1 MSDLPTGTVTFL
13 FTDIEGSTRLLTDA
27 GSQYGALLEEHRR
40 LIRDAV
46 EGSGGTIF
54 GTEGDAVFAVFE
66 RAGAALAA
74 AADMQRAL
82 LDHPWPDGR
91 QVRVR
96 AGIHSG
102 EVALTDGGYVGLT
115 IHEVAR
121 ISAAGH
127 GGQVL
132 ASGATRELAADA
144 RLPSI
149 ELRDVGE
156 HRLKDLAHPTR
167 LYQLVGEGLPDQ
179 FPPLRT
185 LGSRNDNLPPQLS
198 SFVDREELD
207 EGKRLLTGTRLL
219 SLTGPGGTGKT
230 RLALQLAGELSD
242 DFPDGAV
249 FVPLEAVRDAELVPS
264 AIVSALG
271 LPAPSG
277 NAAAPLARVIDY
289 LRDRSVLLVLDN
301 FEQVIDGAPV
311 VAQLLREAVRSKVVA
326 TSRIPLRISG
336 EQELPIPP
344 LRVPQGS
351 GLSAEQAL
359 RSEAVLLFV
368 ERTSAAR
375 PDFRF
380 TDENTAAVV
389 DIVRRLDGLPLAI
402 ELAASRLRALS
413 VEALR
418 DRLDQRLEMLTGGAR
433 DLPARQQTLRDT
445 IDWSYELL
453 ERADRDLF
461 ERFGVFAGAACLSEA
476 EPVCGPP
483 EDLGEEVFDGLVSL
497 TEKSLVRPVP
507 GAIDE
512 PRFAMLATIREY
524 AADRLAGRSEAE
536 ALRRRHAETYLALV
550 EQAAPHLFGPR
561 GKPLLDRL
569 EQDHDNLRVAL
580 DWALER
586 SEAGFALRFIAA
598 VWRFWQLHGHL
609 LEASER
615 IRRVLELPNLHDEA
629 PELRAQALGAAGGI
643 AYWRDDGFA
652 AHALYREALELAR
665 AAGDRPLLAESLT
678 NFGYVPEPNR
688 SASAG
693 LSVGGRPYFEE
704 AIGLYRDLGDRAG
717 LASAIG
723 ALAVSRI
730 RAHDLDGA
738 RPLVEESLALAREAG
753 NRFAIG
759 WSLFGLWQ
767 IAYYEG
773 RLQDAVRS
781 GVEALQVFHEAS
793 DVSGVAVV
801 LVGLSAAA
809 QSTGAPEPSWRLRG
823 AGVALSDRFGVAW
836 GDSVVEHLGLP
847 PLVRPA
853 DDTDAQRAWDAGAA
867 MTVDEAVAY
876 ALEIAADLSGRDLS
890 ATDSRGSHG

>member
-1 MSDLPTGTVTFL
+1 VPRS
-13 FTDIEGSTRLLTDA
+13 
-27 GSQYGALLEEHRR
+27 
-40 LIRDAV
+40 
-46 EGSGGTIF
+46 SGI
-54 GTEGDAVFAVFE
+54 
-66 RAGAALAA
+66 
-74 AADMQRAL
+74 
-82 LDHPWPDGR
+82 
-91 QVRVR
+91 
-96 AGIHSG
+96 
-102 EVALTDGGYVGLT
+102 
-115 IHEVAR
+115 
-121 ISAAGH
+121 
-127 GGQVL
+127 
-132 ASGATRELAADA
+132 
-144 RLPSI
+144 
-149 ELRDVGE
+149 
-156 HRLKDLAHPTR
+156 
-167 LYQLVGEGLPDQ
+167 
-179 FPPLRT
+179 
-185 LGSRNDNLPPQLS
+185 
-198 SFVDREELD
+198 
-207 EGKRLLTGTRLL
+207 
-219 SLTGPGGTGKT
+219 
-230 RLALQLAGELSD
+230 
-242 DFPDGAV
+242 
-249 FVPLEAVRDAELVPS
+249 
-264 AIVSALG
+264 
-271 LPAPSG
+271 
-277 NAAAPLARVIDY
+277 
-289 LRDRSVLLVLDN
+289 
-301 FEQVIDGAPV
+301 
-311 VAQLLREAVRSKVVA
+311 
-326 TSRIPLRISG
+326 
-336 EQELPIPP
+336 
-344 LRVPQGS
+344 
-351 GLSAEQAL
+351 SAEQAL

-368 ERTSAAR
+368 ERTRAAR

-418 DRLDQRLEMLTGGAR
+418 DRLDQRLGMLTGGAR

-453 ERADRDLF
+453 EPADRDLF

-476 EPVCGPP
+476 ELVCGPP
-483 EDLGEEVFDGLVSL
+483 GDLGEEVFDGLVSL

-507 GAIDE
+507 GAIEE

-524 AADRLAGRSEAE
+524 AADRLARRSEAE

-561 GKPLLDRL
+561 GKLLLDRL
-569 EQDHDNLRVAL
+569 EQDHDNLRLAL

-586 SEAGFALRFIAA
+586 GEAGFALRFLAG
-598 VWRFWQLHGHL
+598 VWRFWQIHGHL
-609 LEASER
+609 LEAWDRVRR
-615 IRRVLELPNLHDEA
+615 ILELPYLQGEA
-629 PELRAQALGAAGGI
+629 PELRARALSAAGGI
-643 AYWRDDGFA
+643 AYWRDDGSA

-665 AAGDRPLLAESLT
+665 AAGDRALLAESLT

-717 LASAIG
+717 LASALG
-723 ALAVSRI
+723 ALAVSMI

-767 IAYYEG
+767 IAYNEG

-809 QSTGAPEPSWRLRG
+809 QSIGSQEPSWRLRG

-847 PLVRPA
+847 PLVRPT
-853 DDTDAQRAWDAGAA
+853 DDADAQRAWDAGAA
-867 MTVDEAVAY
+867 MTVDEAVSY
-876 ALEIAADLSGRDLS
+876 AREVAPHLFGTLPAGD
-890 ATDSRGSHG
+890 

>member
-1 MSDLPTGTVTFL
+1 MPELPTGTVTFL

-46 EGSGGTIF
+46 EGHGGTIF

-82 LDHPWPDGR
+82 LEHGWPDGR

-102 EVALTDGGYVGLT
+102 EVTLTDGGYVGLT

-149 ELRDVGE
+149 ELRDLGE
-156 HRLKDLAHPTR
+156 HGLKDVSHPTR

-185 LGSRNDNLPPQLS
+185 LGSRNDNLPSQLT
-198 SFVDREELD
+198 SFVDREELE
-207 EGKRLLTGTRLL
+207 EGKRLLAGTRLL
-219 SLTGPGGTGKT
+219 TLTGPGGTGKT
-230 RLALQLAGELSD
+230 RLALQIAGEVSD
-242 DFPDGAV
+242 DFPDGVV
-249 FVPLEAVRDAELVPS
+249 FVPLETVRDAELVPS

-277 NAAAPLARVIDY
+277 SAAAPLARVVDY

-301 FEQVIDGAPV
+301 FEQVVEGALV
-311 VAQLLREAVRSKVVA
+311 VAQALREAVRTKVVA

-336 EQELPIPP
+336 EQEFSIPP
-344 LRVPQGS
+344 LRVPQGN
-351 GLSAEQAL
+351 GVTVEQAL
-359 RSEAVLLFV
+359 RSEAVLLFL
-368 ERTSAAR
+368 ERTRAAR

-380 TDENTAAVV
+380 SDENAVAVV

-402 ELAASRLRALS
+402 ELAASQLRVLS
-413 VEALR
+413 VETLR
-418 DRLDQRLEMLTGGAR
+418 ERLDQRLALTGSGAR
-433 DLPARQQTLRDT
+433 DLPARQQTLQDT
-445 IDWSYELL
+445 IDWSYDLL

-461 ERFGVFAGAACLSEA
+461 ERFGVFASAACLVEA

-483 EDLGEEVFDGLVSL
+483 DELGEAVLDGLVSL
-497 TEKSLVRPVP
+497 TEKSLVRPVR
-507 GAIDE
+507 GAIEE
-512 PRFAMLATIREY
+512 PRFAMLATIRDY

-536 ALRRRHAETYLALV
+536 TVRRRHAETYLALV

-561 GKPLLDRL
+561 GSSLLDRL
-569 EQDHDNLRVAL
+569 EQDHDNLRLAL
-580 DWALER
+580 NWALER
-586 SEAGFALRFIAA
+586 GEAGYALRFVAS
-598 VWRFWQLHGHL
+598 VWRFWQIRGHL
-609 LEASER
+609 LEAWER
-615 IRRVLELPNLHDEA
+615 VQRVLALPNLPDEA
-629 PELRAQALGAAGGI
+629 PELRARALGAAGGI
-643 AYWRDDGFA
+643 AYWREDGSA
-652 AHALYREALELAR
+652 AHALYRDALELAR
-665 AAGDRPLLAESLT
+665 ATGDRALLAEALT

-688 SASAG
+688 SASSG

-704 AIGLYRDLGDRAG
+704 AIGLYRELGDRGG
-717 LASAIG
+717 LANAIG
-723 ALAVSRI
+723 ALAMSRI
-730 RAHDLDGA
+730 RAGDLDGA
-738 RPLVEESLALAREAG
+738 RPLVEESLTLARAAG

-759 WSLFGLWQ
+759 WALFGLSQ

-773 RLQDAVRS
+773 RLQEAVRS
-781 GVEALQVFHEAS
+781 AVEALQVFDEGG
-793 DVSGVAVV
+793 DVSGISVM

-809 QSTGAPEPSWRLRG
+809 AQLIGAPEPTWRLRG
-823 AGVALSDRFGVAW
+823 AGVALSNRFGIAW
-836 GDSVVEHLGLP
+836 DDSVVEYLGIP

-853 DDTDAQRAWDAGAA
+853 DDADAQQAWDAGAA
-867 MTVDEAVAY
+867 MSVDEAVTY
-876 ALEIAADLSGRDLS
+876 AIEIAAELSGALS
-890 ATDSRGSHG
+890 AGE